1 MKYLSIFLVLMILA
15 GIGGAAWYG
24 LAPGNYKVPVTVQ
37 TIRGAGLQSSTDIW
51 NTLSCNLT
59 VGKTAAE
66 IAIAGKDPSPD
77 VPRVVGVAPGSAITG
92 NVLINGTDFYGNVI
106 SEKLTWVSSDLGK
119 YTTKAFSAVTSFNCT
134 TGAANS
140 FNLGYGQA
148 LGLNTPLA
156 SNTRVIMATLNG
168 VKETTAPTVTA
179 SSTVISLNT
188 IDLSSALDG
197 NTITVWFY

>member
-1 MKYLSIFLVLMILA
+1 MRYLSIFLVFVLLV
-15 GIGGAAWYG
+15 GLSGAAWYG

-37 TIRGAGLQSSTDIW
+37 TIRGAGLQNSTEIW
-51 NTLSCNLT
+51 NTLSCNTT
-59 VGKTAAE
+59 VAKTAAQ
-66 IAIAGKDPSPD
+66 IAAAKYNPVPD
-77 VPRVVGVAPGSAITG
+77 VPRCVTAAPGSAITG

-106 SEKLTWVSSDLGK
+106 SEKLTWTTSDLGK
-119 YTTKAFSAVTSFNCT
+119 STGKAFKTVTSLNCT

-179 SSTVISLNT
+179 SSTVIASNT
-188 IDLSSALDG
+188 IDLSSALNG